1 MSDKTKGVKQVRNKK
16 LLPDLRKEGE
26 LSKDIVLSTK
36 EKHGVPTG
44 SRLYS
49 HHTLASVRKL
59 SFFQPFFLPED
70 SLDIVLAAVYNHSTE
85 RFADKEDLYLQPE
98 TIGCDTWR
106 RLRNTYDKLPPVVIP
121 LGHPMKRGGIKEKR
135 SPFSV
140 KLMNSGVHSSQTN
153 PGYSR
158 QAAGGAIF
166 FY

>member
-1 MSDKTKGVKQVRNKK
+1 MTGVKQVRNKR

-26 LSKDIVLSTK
+26 LTKEIVLTTK

-44 SRLYS
+44 SRLFS
-49 HHTLASVRKL
+49 HHTLASVRKM
-59 SFFQPFFLPED
+59 SFFHPFFLPDD
-70 SLDIVLAAVYNHSTE
+70 SLDLILAATYNHSTE
-85 RFADKEDLYLQPE
+85 IFADKEDLYLQPE

-106 RLRNTYDKLPPVVIP
+106 RLRNAYDKHPPKQVH
-121 LGHPMKRGGIKEKR
+121 LGHPMKCGGISERK

-158 QAAGGAIF
+158 QPAGGAIF

>member
-1 MSDKTKGVKQVRNKK
+1 MTGIKQVRNKK
-16 LLPDLRKEGE
+16 LLPDLRKEGDLGKE
-26 LSKDIVLSTK
+26 IVLSTK

-44 SRLYS
+44 SRLFS

-59 SFFQPFFLPED
+59 SFYHPFFLPHD
-70 SLDIVLAAVYNHSTE
+70 SLDLVLAATYNQSSE
-85 RFADKEDLYLQPE
+85 YFADKEDLYLQAE

-121 LGHPMKRGGIKEKR
+121 LGHPMKRGGITERK

-158 QAAGGAIF
+158 QPAGGAIF